1 MIQEIGEAGSK
12 GAYKHTE
19 CYHCSQAMF
28 NLITA
33 PCRNEAKWVWL
44 KLVAIVYMY
53 KGIILHQNEFVCN
66 TTLLQQIY
74 LSSTKN
80 SHFLFLQV
88 DWLFWS
94 SYKTPLPKKLTLQN
108 KHIYW
113 TEA

>member
-12 GAYKHTE
+12 SAYKHTE

-74 LSSTKN
+74 LSSTK
-80 SHFLFLQV
+80 
-88 DWLFWS
+88 
-94 SYKTPLPKKLTLQN
+94 KKIPLSFPPGGLEF
-108 KHIYW
+108 I
-113 TEA
+113 